1 MKNKTKGISR
11 ILTAFLAV
19 MLCVTAFSIP
29 AFAYG
34 SDPAGEA
41 AETTGGI
48 EPGKEE
54 TGKADTTADTDKP
67 EADKEAEPL
76 AESDLADLFSA
87 LFGSKVSI
95 TATDDGIQITTG
107 SAEEKAPGQTGT
119 VTTNGGNL
127 NVRTGAGLDNNAFT
141 QLPNGATVEVIGTDG
156 DWIQVL
162 LPERVGYV
170 HSDYLTVTDAKPE
183 VGATGGGSFSLSL
196 DKEELSSL
204 WELFTGSGG
213 SAALT
218 PDGNLSLIDDIGSA
232 TQTGKQFITVE
243 TKTGNVFYLIIDRDD
258 EGEETVHFLNQ
269 VDEADLLALMED
281 GESTTTAAVCICTTK
296 CKAGAV
302 NTNCPVCKTNMTE
315 CCGPEPQE
323 DQPEETEAPQEEDK
337 SSGSGAG
344 GLIVFLVVALA
355 GGGAALYYFKFR
367 KPKTETKGSDDLDE
381 YDFGDDEDLEDEE
394 PETEFDPDT
403 DFAEEQEDE
412 E

>member
-11 ILTAFLAV
+11 ILTTFLAV
-19 MLCVTAFSIP
+19 MLCVTAFSLP

-34 SDPAGEA
+34 ADPTGEA
-41 AETTGGI
+41 AETTDGI

-54 TGKADTTADTDKP
+54 TGKADTAAATDKL

-156 DWIQVL
+156 DWIQIL

-170 HSDYLTVTDAKPE
+170 YSDYLTVSDTKTE
-183 VGATGGGSFSLSL
+183 ATGGGSFSLSL

-213 SAALT
+213 GAALT

-232 TQTGKQFITVE
+232 AQTGKQFITVE

-281 GESTTTAAVCICTTK
+281 GNNTAPAASCTCTTK

-323 DQPEETEAPQEEDK
+323 EQPEETEAPQEEAK
-337 SSGSGAG
+337 NSGSGAG

-394 PETEFDPDT
+394 PETEFDPEA
-403 DFAEEQEDE
+403 DFVSEQEDE

>member
-1 MKNKTKGISR
+1 MKNKTKGTSR
-11 ILTAFLAV
+11 ILTASLAV
-19 MLCVTAFSIP
+19 MLCVTAFSLP

-34 SDPAGEA
+34 ADPTGEA

-54 TGKADTTADTDKP
+54 TGKADTAAATDKP

-87 LFGSKVSI
+87 LFDSKVSI

-156 DWIQVL
+156 DWIQIL

-170 HSDYLTVTDAKPE
+170 YSDYLTVSDTKTE
-183 VGATGGGSFSLSL
+183 ATGGGSFSLSL
-196 DKEELSSL
+196 DKAELSSL

-213 SAALT
+213 GAALT

-232 TQTGKQFITVE
+232 AQTGKQFITVE

-281 GESTTTAAVCICTTK
+281 GNNTAPAASCTCTTK

-302 NTNCPVCKTNMTE
+302 NTNCPICKTNMTE
-315 CCGPEPQE
+315 CL
-323 DQPEETEAPQEEDK
+323 
-337 SSGSGAG
+337 S
-344 GLIVFLVVALA
+344 LIHI
-355 GGGAALYYFKFR
+355 
-367 KPKTETKGSDDLDE
+367 
-381 YDFGDDEDLEDEE
+381 
-394 PETEFDPDT
+394 
-403 DFAEEQEDE
+403 
-412 E
+412 

>member
-19 MLCVTAFSIP
+19 MLCVTAFSLP

-34 SDPAGEA
+34 ADPTGEA

-54 TGKADTTADTDKP
+54 TGKADTAAATDKP

-156 DWIQVL
+156 DWIQIL

-170 HSDYLTVTDAKPE
+170 YSDYLTVSDTKAE
-183 VGATGGGSFSLSL
+183 ATGGGSFSLSL

-204 WELFTGSGG
+204 WELFTGNGG
-213 SAALT
+213 GAALT

-232 TQTGKQFITVE
+232 AQTGKQFITVE
-243 TKTGNVFYLIIDRDD
+243 TKAGNFFYLIIDRDD

-281 GESTTTAAVCICTTK
+281 GNNTAHAASCTCTTK

-302 NTNCPVCKTNMTE
+302 NTNCPVCKANMTE

-323 DQPEETEAPQEEDK
+323 EQPEETEAPQEEAK
-337 SSGSGAG
+337 NSGSGTG
-344 GLIVFLVVALA
+344 GLIVFLIVALA

-381 YDFGDDEDLEDEE
+381 YDFGDGEDLEDEE
-394 PETEFDPDT
+394 PETEFDPEA
-403 DFAEEQEDE
+403 DFVSEQEDE

>member
-19 MLCVTAFSIP
+19 MLCVTAFSLP

-34 SDPAGEA
+34 ADPTGEA

-54 TGKADTTADTDKP
+54 TGKADTAAATDKP

-156 DWIQVL
+156 DWIQIL

-170 HSDYLTVTDAKPE
+170 YSDYLTVSDTKTE
-183 VGATGGGSFSLSL
+183 ATGGGSFSLSL

-204 WELFTGSGG
+204 WELFTGNGG
-213 SAALT
+213 GAALT

-232 TQTGKQFITVE
+232 AKNGKQFITVE
-243 TKTGNVFYLIIDRDD
+243 TKNGNVFYLIIDRDD
-258 EGEETVHFLNQ
+258 EGKETVHFLNQ
-269 VDEADLLALMED
+269 VDEADLLTLMED
-281 GESTTTAAVCICTTK
+281 GETVAPAAVCTCTAK

-302 NTNCPVCKTNMTE
+302 NTNCPVCKANMTE

-323 DQPEETEAPQEEDK
+323 EQPEETEAPQEEAK
-337 SSGSGAG
+337 NSGSGAG

-394 PETEFDPDT
+394 PETEFDPEA
-403 DFAEEQEDE
+403 DFVSEQEDE

>member
-19 MLCVTAFSIP
+19 MLCVTAFSLP
-29 AFAYG
+29 TFAYG
-34 SDPAGEA
+34 ADPTGEA

-54 TGKADTTADTDKP
+54 TGKADTAATTDKP

-107 SAEEKAPGQTGT
+107 SAEEKSPGQTGT

-170 HSDYLTVTDAKPE
+170 YSDYLTVSDTKTE
-183 VGATGGGSFSLSL
+183 ATGGGSFSLSL

-232 TQTGKQFITVE
+232 APTGKQFITVE

-281 GESTTTAAVCICTTK
+281 GNNTAPAASCTCTTK

-323 DQPEETEAPQEEDK
+323 EQPEETDPPQEEAK
-337 SSGSGAG
+337 NSGSGAG
-344 GLIVFLVVALA
+344 GLIVFLIVALA

-394 PETEFDPDT
+394 PETEFDPEA
-403 DFAEEQEDE
+403 DFVSEQEDE

>member
-19 MLCVTAFSIP
+19 MLCVTALSIP

-34 SDPAGEA
+34 ADPDGEA

-48 EPGKEE
+48 EPGEE
-54 TGKADTTADTDKP
+54 EADKTGTAAATDKP
-67 EADKEAEPL
+67 EADKEAAPL
-76 AESDLADLFSA
+76 TENELADLFSA
-87 LFGSKVSI
+87 LFGSKVNI
-95 TATDDGIQITTG
+95 TATSDGIQITTG

-162 LPERVGYV
+162 LPERAGYV

-183 VGATGGGSFSLSL
+183 VGATGGGNFSLSL

-281 GESTTTAAVCICTTK
+281 GNNTAPAASCTCTTK

-323 DQPEETEAPQEEDK
+323 ETEAPQEEDK
-337 SSGSGAG
+337 NSGSGAG

-367 KPKTETKGSDDLDE
+367 KPKIDTKGSDDLDE